1 MTGIR
6 RINPSEVSVGESLP
20 WPVYDIEKALLLK
33 QGTVVSSEKQLKV
46 ILEKGIYRG
55 LSDIEAVEEKEQAEQ
70 KKKRRVKTKSP
81 FQMKRL
87 CATELEQFVTKLI
100 AGESVDVQETVDFLT
115 NRIKEDCYNN
125 ANATLAA
132 VHLSSEFSYSV
143 LHPLHTAILCELLM
157 RRLNFTDEQEKTVM
171 AAALMMNVGMYELQ
185 DELFAQANSLT
196 EMQRAAIHDH
206 PEKSVAILKKAGLT
220 DTHTLSIIL
229 QHHERI
235 DGEGYP
241 AKLKGDKIHQGAKVV
256 ALADIYAAMI
266 TPRAYRDPILAQTAL
281 KEIFVD
287 RGKSVD
293 DHLTQLLIR
302 EVGVYPPGSFVK
314 LANGDTAI
322 VIKRAIVKKDR
333 NATAPVV
340 ACIIGPRGAMYQNPM
355 MRDSKLDMYKIT
367 GMATPALEKPMDF
380 SKLWGYSGS

>member
-1 MTGIR
+1 MSSIR
-6 RINPSEVSVGESLP
+6 KINPGEVSVGESLP

-33 QGTVVSSEKQLKV
+33 EGTVVRSEKQLQI
-46 ILEKGIYRG
+46 ILEKGVYRG
-55 LSDIEAVEEKEQAEQ
+55 LSEEEVVEEKEQEE
-70 KKKRRVKTKSP
+70 KEKSRHVKTASP
-81 FQMKRL
+81 FHMKRL
-87 CATELEQFVTKLI
+87 CAQELQQLSQKLI
-100 AGESVDVQETVDFLT
+100 TGKAVDVQESVSFVT

-132 VHLSSEFSYSV
+132 IHLSGEFSYSV

-157 RRLNFTDEQEKTVM
+157 RRLSFSDEQQQTVM
-171 AAALMMNVGMYELQ
+171 AAALLMNLGMYELQ
-185 DELFAQANSLT
+185 DELFSQVEPLT
-196 EMQRAAIHDH
+196 ETQKLAVHEH
-206 PEKSVAILKKAGLT
+206 PERSVLLLKKAGVN
-220 DTHTLSIIL
+220 DANMLSIIL

-241 AKLKGDKIHQGAKVV
+241 AKLTGDKIHQGAKVV
-256 ALADIYAAMI
+256 ALADMYAAMI
-266 TPRAYRDPILAQTAL
+266 TPRSYREPIMAQTAL
-281 KEIFVD
+281 KQIFTD

-322 VIKRAIVKKDR
+322 VIKRAIVKKGR

-340 ACIIGPRGAMYQNPM
+340 ACIISPRGGVYEKPSL
-355 MRDSKLDMYKIT
+355 RDSNLDMYKIT
-367 GMATPALEKPMDF
+367 SMATPEFEKPIDF
-380 SKLWGYSGS
+380 STLWGY

>member
-6 RINPSEVSVGESLP
+6 KINSNEVSVGESLP

-33 QGTVVSSEKQLKV
+33 QGTVVSSEKQLNV

-55 LSDIEAVEEKEQAEQ
+55 LSEAEAVEEKQQTKQ
-70 KKKRRVKTKSP
+70 KKERRVKTASP

-87 CATELEQFVTKLI
+87 CATELEQLVTKLV
-100 AGESVDVQETVDFLT
+100 AGEAVEVQETIDFLT
-115 NRIKEDCYNN
+115 SRIKEDCYNN

-171 AAALMMNVGMYELQ
+171 AAALLMNVGMYELQ
-185 DELFAQANSLT
+185 DELFAQTDSLT
-196 EMQRAAIHDH
+196 ELQQAIIYGH
-206 PEKSVAILKKAGLT
+206 PAKSVALLKKAGLT
-220 DTHTLSIIL
+220 DAHTLNIIL

-241 AKLKGDKIHQGAKVV
+241 AKLKGDNIHQGAKVI

-266 TPRAYRDPILAQTAL
+266 TPRAYRDPIRAQTAL

-302 EVGVYPPGSFVK
+302 EVGIYPPGSFVK
-314 LANGDTAI
+314 LANGDTAV

-340 ACIIGPRGAMYQNPM
+340 ACLIGPRGAMYQNPM
-355 MRDSKLDMYKIT
+355 MRDSKLDMYKII
-367 GMATPALEKPMDF
+367 GMATPVFDKPMDF
-380 SKLWGYSGS
+380 SKLWGYSAG